1 LAGGGRVTPHGR
13 KGESME
19 VKMQTNQKAPEH
31 HYRVVEIFMGNYG
44 VMDYGALVI
53 SGFRTWQDAFDWMVR
68 RTENR

>member
-1 LAGGGRVTPHGR
+1 
-13 KGESME
+13 
-19 VKMQTNQKAPEH
+19 MQTNQKAPEH